1 MAHQV
6 FISYASEDS
15 AAAQAVCGALESSGI
30 RCWIAPRDIAP
41 GTNYPAAI
49 VEAVESATALVV
61 ILTKAAGA
69 SRNVLAEVEQ
79 AFQAGKRLIPFRLDA
94 AALSA
99 GLDYFLSPTQ
109 WLDAP
114 EGCTPENLKR
124 LAGVTAQVL
133 AGGQIRRA
141 DPVPPRWRTWK
152 MVAAGAALIAIGGL
166 AYTRWPRT
174 VIPPEPVPA
183 PSQPNPGAQPNPGT
197 PVNATPKQPEASPQ
211 PLPPKT
217 RVNPKDG
224 QTYVWLPPGEFVFG
238 CSDGDNQ
245 CEQYEPSQQ
254 EVRIAKG
261 FWIGRT
267 EVTAASYV
275 AYAKKRGLEL
285 RTTDANLLPMIGVT
299 WKQAQDYCVA
309 SGGRLPRESEWEYAA
324 RGGVDRA
331 AYGSL
336 PKIAWYEA
344 NSNGSP
350 HPVGQKAANN
360 SGLYDM
366 LGNVAEWVLDM
377 YPESREQL
385 ARYPNARAFMAVA
398 RGGSWGDAA
407 AKVRV
412 SRREI
417 ADIDGSYDSVGFR
430 CVSDEQ

>member
-15 AAAQAVCGALESSGI
+15 AAAQAVCGGLENSGI
-30 RCWIAPRDIAP
+30 RCWIAPRDIAA
-41 GTNYPAAI
+41 GSNYPAAI

-61 ILTKAAGA
+61 ILTKDAGA
-69 SRNVLAEVEQ
+69 SRNVLSEVEQ
-79 AFQAGKRLIPFRLDA
+79 AFQAGKGLLPFRLDA
-94 AALSA
+94 AALPAS
-99 GLDYFLSPTQ
+99 LDYFLSPTQ

-114 EGCTPENLKR
+114 EGCTPGNLKR
-124 LAGVTAQVL
+124 LADATAQVL
-133 AGGQIRRA
+133 AEGRIRRA
-141 DPVPPRWRTWK
+141 DLLPPWWRTWK
-152 MVAAGAALIAIGGL
+152 IAAGGAALIAMGGL
-166 AYTRWPRT
+166 AYTMWPR
-174 VIPPEPVPA
+174 PAFPPA
-183 PSQPNPGAQPNPGT
+183 PIPATSPPNFSAS
-197 PVNATPKQPEASPQ
+197 VNATPKQPDASPQ

-217 RVNPKDG
+217 RINLKDG
-224 QTYVWLPPGEFVFG
+224 QTYVWIPPGEFVFG
-238 CSDGDNQ
+238 CSDGDSQ
-245 CEQYEPSQQ
+245 CEKNEPSQQ

-267 EVTAASYV
+267 EVTAASYI
-275 AYAKKRGLEL
+275 AYAKKRGLDPPT
-285 RTTDANLLPMIGVT
+285 RDANLLPMTGVT
-299 WKQAQDYCVA
+299 WEQAQDYCIA
-309 SGGRLPRESEWEYAA
+309 GGGRLPKESEWEYAA

-344 NSNGSP
+344 NSDGSP
-350 HPVGQKAANN
+350 HPVGQKTANN

-377 YPESREQL
+377 HPESREQL
-385 ARYPNARAFMAVA
+385 ARYQNARAIMAVV
-398 RGGSWGDAA
+398 RGGSWSDAA

-430 CVSDEQ
+430 CASDEP

>member
-15 AAAQAVCGALESSGI
+15 AAAQAVCGALENSGI
-30 RCWIAPRDIAP
+30 RCWIAPRDIAA

-49 VEAVESATALVV
+49 VDAVESATALVL
-61 ILTKAAGA
+61 ILTKDAGA
-69 SRNVLAEVEQ
+69 SRNVQSEVEQ
-79 AFQAGKRLIPFRLDA
+79 AFQAGKGLLPFRLNA
-94 AALSA
+94 AAMPAS
-99 GLDYFLSPTQ
+99 LDYFLSPTQ

-114 EGCTPENLKR
+114 EGCTPANLKR
-124 LAGVTAQVL
+124 LVDATAQVL

-141 DPVPPRWRTWK
+141 DPLPPWWRTWK
-152 MVAAGAALIAIGGL
+152 IAAAGAALITMGGL
-166 AYTRWPRT
+166 AYIKWPRPA
-174 VIPPEPVPA
+174 IPPAPIPA
-183 PSQPNPGAQPNPGT
+183 PSQPSLSAS
-197 PVNATPKQPEASPQ
+197 VKATPKQPDASPQ

-217 RVNPKDG
+217 RINPKDG
-224 QTYVWLPPGEFVFG
+224 QTYVWIPPGEFVFG
-238 CSDGDNQ
+238 CSDGDIH
-245 CEQYEPSQQ
+245 CEKNEPSQQ

-267 EVTAASYV
+267 EVPAASYV
-275 AYAKKRGLEL
+275 AYAKKRGLDL
-285 RTTDANLLPMIGVT
+285 RTTDANLLPMTGVT
-299 WKQAQDYCVA
+299 WKQAQDYCIA
-309 SGGRLPRESEWEYAA
+309 GGGRLPKESEWEYAA

-344 NSNGSP
+344 NSDGSP
-350 HPVGQKAANN
+350 HPVGQKAANDF
-360 SGLYDM
+360 GLYDM

-377 YPESREQL
+377 HPESREQL

-417 ADIDGSYDSVGFR
+417 AEIDGSYDSVGFR
-430 CVSDEQ
+430 CASDER